1 MDITGGERSTTPP
14 TTTTAQPQQGVGGG
28 VSAGQQQG
36 VGGGVGAGQQQQ
48 ENPPQAFIFKESENN
63 NVLMNYNSYFCLL
76 YGLYDDKPI
85 FTFFGI

>member
-36 VGGGVGAGQQQQ
+36 VGGGVGAGQQPQ
-48 ENPPQAFIFKESENN
+48 ENPPQAFIFKELENN
-63 NVLMNYNSYFCLL
+63 NILMHYYSYFL
-76 YGLYDDKPI
+76 
-85 FTFFGI
+85 FFHKD